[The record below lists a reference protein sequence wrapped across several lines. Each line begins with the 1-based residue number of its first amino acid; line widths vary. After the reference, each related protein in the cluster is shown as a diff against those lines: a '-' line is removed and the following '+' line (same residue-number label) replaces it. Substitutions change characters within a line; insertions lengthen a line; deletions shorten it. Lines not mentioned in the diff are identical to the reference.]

1 MFDPIAEKR
10 AMQYSKKELDAIFKD
25 KGSGKVAMK
34 LMTENPALYKVM
46 RKEYEA
52 QGGIGVSAYGTPAP
66 YTTGKPQKSYT
77 DRELFLRAKY
87 SLAELT
93 TFFQSNKSNNPGNKE
108 ETPSSLFRT
117 NRVLYEE
124 MREAAACY
132 GFLPESPSTP
142 SRTPQAPTTEP
153 QAGSG
158 ATFELDA
165 RICQEL
171 GLPDGFKVNSVGFYR
186 VMQAIKNATADKT
199 VAAEKARLEQEAA
212 ANEPTN

>member
-93 TFFQSNKSNNPGNKE
+93 TFFQSNKSNNPGSKE
-108 ETPSSLFRT
+108 ETPSSLFR
-117 NRVLYEE
+117 
-124 MREAAACY
+124 
-132 GFLPESPSTP
+132 
-142 SRTPQAPTTEP
+142 
-153 QAGSG
+153 SG
-158 ATFELDA
+158 ETFELDP
-165 RICQEL
+165 RICKELSLPEGFRVNQE
-171 GLPDGFKVNSVGFYR
+171 GYYR
-186 VMQAIKNATADKT
+186 AIQAVKNAAASKA
-199 VAAEKARLEQEAA
+199 VAAEKAEQARQDQEAA
-212 ANEPTN
+212 ANNPDNEVK